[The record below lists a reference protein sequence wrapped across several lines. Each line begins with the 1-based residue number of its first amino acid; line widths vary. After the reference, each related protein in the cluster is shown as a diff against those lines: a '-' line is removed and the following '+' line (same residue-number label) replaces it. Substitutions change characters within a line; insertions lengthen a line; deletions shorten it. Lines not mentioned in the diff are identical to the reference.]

1 MSYAENTIFPVAN
14 HPLIQRWALINMLGY
29 FMRPNH
35 RFFYDTIIGFFCGIE
50 FHSCLVKGKM
60 IGLYVTFLIQNCFV
74 RTFEKA
80 LQSFFWV

>member
-1 MSYAENTIFPVAN
+1 M
-14 HPLIQRWALINMLGY
+14 IQLL
-29 FMRPNH
+29 
-35 RFFYDTIIGFFCGIE
+35 GFFCGIE